1 MKTNIYSAIIFTLCI
16 GVNVLSQQLPLGS
29 QYYVNMYSFNPAE
42 VGTSSLQSFFSH
54 RNQFA
59 GITGGPQTTY
69 LSVDGPTK
77 YDKIGLG
84 FMAMSDR
91 TDILSKNT
99 FVVSYSY
106 KLKFGQNH
114 GLNFG
119 LNLGILNN
127 SIAFDEA
134 IIIDEDDAL
143 VSNSSRSKTGFT
155 SDFGL
160 LYKIKEL
167 QIGVSVPQIFSN
179 SNLYINTLGEKFSF
193 TSSRHYRASL
203 KYTFFLNESKNLSI
217 YPLLAA
223 RFVNGA
229 PFQYDANVVVDF
241 KKIGWIGMT
250 YHSNYAF
257 SSSVGLRY
265 QNMII
270 GYVYDFPIGNL
281 NQFTKGSHE
290 FILGYRF
297 GDQNK
302 KEEFN
307 YSEANKKINQLQLI
321 QNKHEKLID
330 SLIKTNDQI
339 YLDAMNQKNII
350 DSLIENLTKR
360 GESTKNNKVET
371 IRTGIA
377 SEFSSEDG
385 TEIQKGYY
393 VVVGSFAVKEFAK
406 RFKNGLLNEGYE
418 QVKSIQRKGSD
429 IVNVYL
435 YYTKDI
441 NEAINE
447 KRKYTN
453 IDENVWVLRID

>member
-1 MKTNIYSAIIFTLCI
+1 MKTIIYTSLFFTLFV
-16 GVNVLSQQLPLGS
+16 GNNLLSQQLPLGS

-42 VGTSSLQSFFSH
+42 AGTSVLQSYFSH
-54 RNQFA
+54 RSQFT
-59 GITGGPQTTY
+59 GISSGPQTTY

-77 YDKIGLG
+77 YDKMGLG
-84 FMAMSDR
+84 LIAMTDR

-99 FVVSYSY
+99 FIVSYSY
-106 KLKFGQNH
+106 KLKFGKDH

-127 SIAFDEA
+127 SIAFDKA
-134 IIIDEDDAL
+134 IIIDPNDVI
-143 VSNSSRSKTGFT
+143 VSNSNRSKTGFT

-167 QIGVSVPQIFSN
+167 QVGISVPQIFSN
-179 SNLYINTLGEKFSF
+179 SKIDDPVGEKFTL

-203 KYTFFLNESKNLSI
+203 KYTLFLNKSKDLSI
-217 YPLLAA
+217 YPMLVA
-223 RFVNGA
+223 RYVNGA

-241 KKIGWIGMT
+241 KKLGWIGLT

-257 SSSVGLRY
+257 SSSLGFRF

-270 GYVYDFPIGNL
+270 GYVYDFPLGDL

-302 KEEFN
+302 KDAGITEE
-307 YSEANKKINQLQLI
+307 ATRKIKQLELT

-330 SLIKTNDQI
+330 SLIKTNDQL
-339 YLDAMNQKNII
+339 YKDALNQKDLI
-350 DSLIENLTKR
+350 DSMMENLTKR
-360 GESTKNNKVET
+360 DESIKDKAET
-371 IRTGIA
+371 IRTGSATDFISDDG
-377 SEFSSEDG
+377 SEVL
-385 TEIQKGYY
+385 KGYY
-393 VVVGSFAVKEFAK
+393 VIVGSFAVQEYAK
-406 RFKNGLLNEGYE
+406 RFKNELMKEGYS
-418 QVKSIQRKGSD
+418 QTKSIQRNGSE
-429 IVNVYL
+429 IKNVYVF
-435 YYTKDI
+435 YTDDI

-447 KRKYTN
+447 KRKFTN
-453 IDENVWVLRID
+453 IDESVWVLRID

>member
-1 MKTNIYSAIIFTLCI
+1 MKTIIYTSLFFTLFV
-16 GVNVLSQQLPLGS
+16 GNNLLSQQLPLGS

-42 VGTSSLQSFFSH
+42 AGTSVLQSYFSH
-54 RNQFA
+54 RSQFT
-59 GITGGPQTTY
+59 GISSGPQTTY

-77 YDKIGLG
+77 YDKMGLG
-84 FMAMSDR
+84 LIAMTDR

-99 FVVSYSY
+99 FIVSYSY
-106 KLKFGQNH
+106 KLKFGKDH

-127 SIAFDEA
+127 SIAFDKA
-134 IIIDEDDAL
+134 IIIDPNDVI
-143 VSNSSRSKTGFT
+143 VSNSNRSKTGFT

-167 QIGVSVPQIFSN
+167 QVGISVPQIFSN
-179 SNLYINTLGEKFSF
+179 SNLYINTVGEKFTL

-203 KYTFFLNESKNLSI
+203 KYTLFLNKSKDLSI
-217 YPLLAA
+217 YPMLVA
-223 RFVNGA
+223 RYVNGA

-241 KKIGWIGMT
+241 KKLGWIGLT

-257 SSSVGLRY
+257 SSSLGFRF

-270 GYVYDFPIGNL
+270 GYVYDFPLGDL

-302 KEEFN
+302 KDAGITEE
-307 YSEANKKINQLQLI
+307 ATRKIKQLELT

-330 SLIKTNDQI
+330 SLIKTNDQL
-339 YLDAMNQKNII
+339 YKDALNQKDLI
-350 DSLIENLTKR
+350 DSMMENLTKR
-360 GESTKNNKVET
+360 DESIKDKAET
-371 IRTGIA
+371 IRTGSATDFISDDG
-377 SEFSSEDG
+377 SEVL
-385 TEIQKGYY
+385 KGYY
-393 VVVGSFAVKEFAK
+393 VIVGSFAVQEYAK
-406 RFKNGLLNEGYE
+406 RFKNELLKEGYS
-418 QVKSIQRKGSD
+418 QTKSIQRKGSE
-429 IVNVYL
+429 IKNVYVF
-435 YYTKDI
+435 YTDDI

-447 KRKYTN
+447 KRKFTN
-453 IDENVWVLRID
+453 IDESVWVLRID